1 MLNHLLELI
10 FGFQTGVVTNGWVLH
25 HVLGHHP
32 NYLDQ
37 ERDQSRWK
45 RKDGQTMGEVEYSLF
60 VALTAYPRAFQVG
73 KRFPRHQRPFLA
85 MSLCHAMSSSFTF
98 YTIWVNALFIYALPM
113 MISLYITSWH
123 TYYHHAGL
131 DTDNDFEASYNN
143 TDKWFDFLTGNLGC
157 HTAHHARPA
166 LHWSKLRE
174 FHREIESRIPARLYR
189 RAAPPFC
196 WLAPLLRNAGRVFR
210 PMLGD

>member
-1 MLNHLLELI
+1 MFRTTMLNRLLELI
-10 FGFQTGVVTNGWVLH
+10 YGFQTGVVTNGWVLH

-45 RKDGQTMGEVEYSLF
+45 RKDGQAMGEVDYSLS
-60 VALTAYPRAFQVG
+60 VALTTYPRAFQVG
-73 KRFPRHQRPFLA
+73 KRFPRHQTPFLA
-85 MSLCHAMSSSFTF
+85 MSFVTLCFLLLFF
-98 YTIWVNALFIYALPM
+98 YTNWVNALFIFALPM
-113 MISLYITSWH
+113 MISLYITSRH

-143 TDKWFDFLTGNLGC
+143 TDEWFDFLTGNLRC

-166 LHWSKLRE
+166 LH
-174 FHREIESRIPARLYR
+174 
-189 RAAPPFC
+189 
-196 WLAPLLRNAGRVFR
+196 
-210 PMLGD
+210 